1 MYCTDIEFFII
12 SRNSMFIIVRDNSV
26 NAYISLIYTNT
37 LETLETIFFLIWNY
51 FLVFKSKKV

>member
-12 SRNSMFIIVRDNSV
+12 SRNSSFIIVRDNSV

-37 LETLETIFFLIWNY
+37 LETLETIFFLI
-51 FLVFKSKKV
+51 